1 MIILIII
8 YDNIDNY
15 DNSNEKFSVKIQNYM
30 LSILN

>member
-8 YDNIDNY
+8 YDNI